1 MLFLLNDVVLNL
13 TPHALTPPIQA
24 RRFSALG
31 LADVTRLGREIFA
44 EEPLLQHRHLER
56 ARRLGCLL
64 VSKAPEVNAALFVAP
79 MRACSP
85 ASVAVRLASV
95 DLGLLATLQER
106 QSSGGM
112 SAVVA
117 DREVLAPAGR
127 LMR

>member
-13 TPHALTPPIQA
+13 APQALTPPIPA

-44 EEPLLQHRHLER
+44 DEPLLQHRHLER
-56 ARRLGCLL
+56 ARRLALL
-64 VSKAPEVNAALFVAP
+64 VVSKAPEVNAALFVAP
-79 MRACSP
+79 MRACNP

-95 DLGLLATLQER
+95 DLGPLAALQER

-117 DREVLAPAGR
+117 DREVWRRLAA
-127 LMR
+127 

>member
-13 TPHALTPPIQA
+13 APHALTPPIQA

-44 EEPLLQHRHLER
+44 EEPLLQHRHEER
-56 ARRLGCLL
+56 ARRLAVLL

-79 MRACSP
+79 MRACNS

-95 DLGLLATLQER
+95 DLGLLATLQDR

-117 DREVLAPAGR
+117 DREVWRRLAA
-127 LMR
+127 

>member
-1 MLFLLNDVVLNL
+1 MLFLLNDAVLTL
-13 TPHALTPPIQA
+13 EAHALTPPMPA

-56 ARRLGCLL
+56 ARRLACLV

-79 MRACSP
+79 MRACNP

-95 DLGLLATLQER
+95 DLGLLATLQDR
-106 QSSGGM
+106 QQMGGM
-112 SAVVA
+112 SAMVA
-117 DREVLAPAGR
+117 DREVWRRLAA
-127 LMR
+127 